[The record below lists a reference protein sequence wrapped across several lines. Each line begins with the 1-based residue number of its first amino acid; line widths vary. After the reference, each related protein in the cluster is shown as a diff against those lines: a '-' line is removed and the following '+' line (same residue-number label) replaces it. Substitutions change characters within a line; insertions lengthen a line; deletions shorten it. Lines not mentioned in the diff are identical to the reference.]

1 MGQIC
6 YTTNMHDSWKPF
18 LQEEFNKPYF
28 KELAAFLHDAYEK
41 QTIYPP
47 KPQVFS
53 AFKTPLP
60 DIKVVIIGQDPYHG
74 PRQAHGLSFS
84 VAPGVAVPPSLQNI
98 FKEIEDDIGTK
109 IPSSGFLKR
118 WVDQGVF
125 LLNNTLTV
133 QAGQAGSHRG
143 KGWEEFTAKMI
154 EILNKER
161 KNLVF
166 LLWGRDARSKK
177 TMIDSSKHLVL
188 ESAHPSPFSANHGFF
203 GNKHFS
209 KTNTYLKQHGIK
221 EIEW

>member
-1 MGQIC
+1 
-6 YTTNMHDSWKPF
+6 MHDSWKPF

-47 KPQVFS
+47 KAQVFS
-53 AFKTPLP
+53 AFTTPLL

-109 IPSSGFLKR
+109 RPSSGFLKR
-118 WVDQGVF
+118 WADQGVF

-154 EILNKER
+154 ETLNKER

-177 TMIDSSKHLVL
+177 TMIDESKHLIL